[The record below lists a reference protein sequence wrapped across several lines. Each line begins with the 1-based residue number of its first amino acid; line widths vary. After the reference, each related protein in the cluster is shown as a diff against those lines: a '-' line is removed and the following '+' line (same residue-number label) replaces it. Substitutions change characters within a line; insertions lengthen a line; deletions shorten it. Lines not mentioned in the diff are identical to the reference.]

1 MTFAVEV
8 GLPFSIMLAM
18 MIVGL
23 ELTLEDLWRV
33 LHYPMHVVFALL
45 GQMLLLPM
53 LAAGLIVFL
62 RPDAAIAGG
71 LILVAA
77 SPQAI
82 ISNYFCLLA
91 RADVA
96 LAVTLTAVSS
106 LLALAATPLIAAL
119 LFEQL
124 LAQQTGFVLP
134 VGKVMQQVLTGLLL
148 PLGTGMLIR
157 GYAPLFVKHNRR
169 RFQGL
174 SVIALAALLT
184 IVVLVEGDSIL
195 SSLAAIVIA
204 AVLFTA
210 GAALLGLSIAK
221 AFSWPRMETITM
233 VAAFPARSLSVAT
246 LVAINVLGRSEFL
259 SFAVVFFL
267 VQAALLV
274 PAMIVARGRAPS

>member
-221 AFSWPRMETITM
+221 AFSWPRMTT
-233 VAAFPARSLSVAT
+233 
-246 LVAINVLGRSEFL
+246 
-259 SFAVVFFL
+259 
-267 VQAALLV
+267 
-274 PAMIVARGRAPS
+274 